1 MERKL
6 ERCRKC
12 RDSKT
17 ILKVERFYGKITYIC
32 KDCERETRDFYKG
45 PKIPAIYLN

>member
-32 KDCERETRDFYKG
+32 KDCEKETRDFYQG
-45 PKIPAIYLN
+45 PKIPSIYLN